1 VLLTNSLVDN
11 YTEDELRLIVN
22 SSKSMKEVVGK
33 LGYKTKN
40 GSNHK
45 TVIKRLNKYNISTN
59 HFESAKPT
67 ERTFENVFC
76 INSTAV
82 QSTLRRWYK
91 KLFDDSKCE
100 ICGQNKLWNGKEL
113 TLILDHI
120 NGDNHDNRLFNLR
133 WICPNC
139 DSQLPTF
146 TGRNNKKR
154 KLSNG
159 KTYIPVQRRKY
170 SKKICPICNINE
182 INKTSKMCIDCR
194 TKEKRKNVPP
204 KEDLEKL
211 IYTTS
216 FVQIG
221 KQYGVSDNAVRKWC
235 ASYGLPFRYGEL
247 HKYGA

>member
-1 VLLTNSLVDN
+1 M
-11 YTEDELRLIVN
+11 R
-22 SSKSMKEVVGK
+22 EVVGK
-33 LGYKTKN
+33 LGYKTQN

-45 TVIKRLNKYNISTN
+45 TVAKRLNKYNISTN
-59 HFESAKPT
+59 HFESSKST
-67 ERTFENVFC
+67 ERTYENVFC
-76 INSTAV
+76 INSTVV
-82 QSTLRRWYK
+82 QSTLRNWYK
-91 KLFDDSKCE
+91 KISDDSKCE
-100 ICGQNKLWNGKEL
+100 ICGQTKLWHGKEL

-120 NGDNHDNRLFNLR
+120 NGDNHDNQISNLR
-133 WICPNC
+133 WVCPNC

-154 KLSNG
+154 KLNNG
-159 KTYIPVQRRKY
+159 NTYIPVQNRKKY
-170 SKKICPICNINE
+170 KKICPICNINE
-182 INKTSKMCIDCR
+182 INKTSQMCVDCR

-211 IYTTS
+211 IYNTS